1 MKVFIS
7 LLEAP
12 DQEGK
17 LNPAPAYATPPKA
30 LQAKLEAWA
39 REYGYSAR
47 MPVLYLALAGWARL
61 HGLVWLEIFHHF
73 DLIIGEGGEL
83 CCAEV
88 MALIEQAGVE

>member
-1 MKVFIS
+1 MAKINGHFTS
-7 LLEAP
+7 RKP
-12 DQEGK
+12 
-17 LNPAPAYATPPKA
+17 TKA
-30 LQAKLEAWA
+30 LQAKLQAWA
-39 REYGYSAR
+39 AEYGYSAR